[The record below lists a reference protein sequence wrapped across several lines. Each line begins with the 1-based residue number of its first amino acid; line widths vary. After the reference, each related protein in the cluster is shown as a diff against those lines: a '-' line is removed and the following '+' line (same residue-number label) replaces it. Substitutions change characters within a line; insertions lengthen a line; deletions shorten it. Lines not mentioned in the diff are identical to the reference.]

1 MKRYAEAFT
10 LPGWQS
16 VQPFA
21 MPTDADDLAR
31 FEETRAACI
40 VFCGPD
46 SFEIRLLDRGI
57 TTSHGQMPQ
66 RLRRLMTDLIE
77 RGICPVTLATET
89 LTEGVN
95 LPFDIVFLTS
105 RSEERRVGKE
115 CVSTGRDRGWPCH

>member
-10 LPGWQS
+10 LPGWQA

-21 MPTDADDLAR
+21 LPTDADDLAR

-40 VFCGPD
+40 DFCGPD

-66 RLRRLMTDLIE
+66 RLRRLMTDLLE
-77 RGICPVTLATET
+77 RGICPVTPAPAT
-89 LTEGVN
+89 LTAGVN
-95 LPFDIVFLTS
+95 PQFDFLFLPSLA
-105 RSEERRVGKE
+105 RRTYDPQTVPPRVCPQG
-115 CVSTGRDRGWPCH
+115 PA